1 MSFRLDGRIGETMRM
16 ATNPQGMRALA
27 ETIAKLTRPAFGRRG
42 FAGGAIIAEWS
53 AIVGESLANHSAP
66 EKVSYPP
73 GGTTEGTLQLRI
85 ARGGLATEL
94 QHLEPVLIERINGYF
109 GYRAVARLRFV
120 HGPLPERASPK
131 PPSTRPLTP
140 EEEKK
145 LADHL
150 VAVEDPKLRHVLE
163 DLGRSII
170 GRTTPGRDGSPG
182 KTR

>member
-1 MSFRLDGRIGETMRM
+1 
-16 ATNPQGMRALA
+16 MRALA
-27 ETIAKLTRPAFGRRG
+27 ETIAKVTRPMFGRRG
-42 FAGGAIIAEWS
+42 FAGGAIVAEWP

-73 GGTTEGTLQLRI
+73 GSTTEGTLRLRI

-109 GYRAVARLRFV
+109 GYRAVSRLQFV
-120 HGPLPERASPK
+120 HGPLPERSSPK

-140 EEEKK
+140 EEEQI

-150 VAVEDPKLRHVLE
+150 ATIEDPKLRQVLE

-170 GRTTPGRDGSPG
+170 GRTSPGQGGFPG
-182 KTR
+182 KT